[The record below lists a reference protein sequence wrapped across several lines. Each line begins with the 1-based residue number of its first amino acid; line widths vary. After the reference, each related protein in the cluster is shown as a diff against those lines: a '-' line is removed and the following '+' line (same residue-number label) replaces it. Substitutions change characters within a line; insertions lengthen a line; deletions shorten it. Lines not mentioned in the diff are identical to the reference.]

1 MATTKAQFGVIEGTM
16 VYVKVA
22 QPDNAYQSTEK
33 EWSVEVIVSEDV
45 ADQWETEFKKQ
56 PARKIKAS
64 EFEAKY
70 KIPVPDHLKG
80 EKNVYGIK
88 LKRKATNDGV
98 PVDEHFRPK
107 VYVDM
112 ADGERIEC
120 GLSRLCANGS
130 FGKVSYYISDNSYGR
145 FSRLQ
150 NLLFSEEGFKEYVA
164 AGGGNVGG
172 NEFGDAKAV
181 KVEAPRESATN
192 ARIAK
197 PAKKVKIEDEDNSQS
212 PF

>member
-1 MATTKAQFGVIEGTM
+1 MANTKSQFGVIEGTL

-22 QPDNAYQSTEK
+22 QPDNAYQSNEK
-33 EWSVEVIVSEDV
+33 EWSVEVIVDEDT
-45 ADQWETEFKKQ
+45 ADKWDEEFKKQ
-56 PARKIKAS
+56 PAKKIKAS

-98 PVDEHFRPK
+98 AVDEHFRPK
-107 VYVDM
+107 VFIDM
-112 ADGERIEC
+112 DNGDRVEV

-130 FGKVSYYISDNSYGR
+130 FGKVSYYISDNAYGR

-150 NLLFSEEGFKEYVA
+150 NLLFTEECFKEYVTT
-164 AGGGNVGG
+164 GGGSAPGG
-172 NEFGDAKAV
+172 EFGEAKPV
-181 KVEAPRESATN
+181 KVEPARKEATEARKTKAKAEPEEDLSDSAP
-192 ARIAK
+192 
-197 PAKKVKIEDEDNSQS
+197 
-212 PF
+212 F